1 MTEPRSLVVVSAH
14 AADFVWRAGGAIALH
29 TKKHGYRAAVVCLSG
44 GERGESNEVWAAN
57 PGIGIDAVRE
67 ARKAEARAAAAILGA
82 DVQFLDLEDYPLHP
96 TRAVLELLVDLYRSL
111 RPSFVLT
118 HPAADPANWD
128 HVRACQLA
136 LEARQLASAAGRS
149 GGRIHAGP
157 QVYSFEPHQTELC
170 GFKPDTLLDISDV
183 WDLKWQA
190 MQCIQSQTRMWGY
203 YKNVAE
209 QRANVAGRR
218 SEKKITAAEAFQ
230 RLFPST
236 VQEL

>member
-1 MTEPRSLVVVSAH
+1 MSEPRSLVVVSAH

-29 TKKHGYRAAVVCLSG
+29 VKKLGYRAAVVCLSG
-44 GERGESNEVWAAN
+44 GERGESNEVWAAE
-57 PGIGIDAVRE
+57 PDLTVEAVRE
-67 ARKAEARAAAAILGA
+67 RRKTEAREAAAVLGA
-82 DVQFLDLEDYPLHP
+82 EVQFLDLEDYPLHP
-96 TRAVLELLVDLYRSL
+96 DRAALELLVDLYRSL

-128 HVRACQLA
+128 HVRTCQLA
-136 LEARQLASAAGRS
+136 LEARQIASAAGRP

-170 GFKPDTLLDISDV
+170 GFRPDTLLDISEV

-190 MQCIQSQTRMWGY
+190 MQCVRSQQRLWTY
-203 YKNVAE
+203 YENVAE

-218 SEKKITAAEAFQ
+218 SDRKITAAEAFQ
-230 RLFPST
+230 RIFPAT
-236 VQEL
+236 VKEL